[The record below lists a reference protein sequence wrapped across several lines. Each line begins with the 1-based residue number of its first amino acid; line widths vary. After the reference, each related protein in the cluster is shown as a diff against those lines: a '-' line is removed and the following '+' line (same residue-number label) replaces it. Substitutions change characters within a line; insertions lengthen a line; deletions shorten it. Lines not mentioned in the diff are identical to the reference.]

1 MADRDGR
8 DQPSE
13 QAQGNKLKD
22 TATTRL
28 ATPRTKA
35 APDAGAAGGI
45 AGQAMSGLR
54 GRTPRGRA

>member
-22 TATTRL
+22 TAATRL
-28 ATPRTKA
+28 ATPRTRA
-35 APDAGAAGGI
+35 APRAGAVRRRWRNCGKAV
-45 AGQAMSGLR
+45 SGRR
-54 GRTPRGRA
+54 GRS

>member
-35 APDAGAAGGI
+35 APGAGAV
-45 AGQAMSGLR
+45 R
-54 GRTPRGRA
+54 RR